1 MYALTLM
8 MPRQT
13 EPSVNNV
20 LGDMLQQMLPT
31 CDVKSEHTRVVVDEP
46 RLQIDILITSQ
57 GRSPVAME
65 AEYLPAINAES
76 ESKSRLGKM
85 IVGQQRPIESV
96 IAVRYP
102 EYLSETADLRSALTN
117 SSLDYC
123 VFTQNGMRIERF
135 PESGWLSGSVSDL
148 ADMIRLI
155 SVPQRAAEEAAAKL
169 EQGIDLAVA
178 VLNEFESSRPQVLQ
192 NIANKLGMANV
203 LQTRRMACAIV
214 ANAMVFHERLVGTDH
229 IEPLD
234 QLLSDSISD
243 PKPRLLDA
251 WSRIL
256 EINYW
261 SIFAI
266 AKSIVEQLPAG
277 DAAVTLRTLRH
288 AAGEVIG
295 TGIDNAHDLTG
306 RIFQRLIADRK
317 YLATFYTRPASA
329 ALLARLA
336 VSKMDEVDWSDSDAI
351 GELRIGDFACGTGAL
366 LSAVYDQIAARH
378 ERSGG
383 DLSALH
389 PIMMENVLYGCDVMP
404 SATHI
409 TGATLSGM
417 APNVQYQNTQLY
429 TLAYGPHRYTG
440 VVSIGSLELLRSSSI
455 LILEDTIPPAT
466 RVTMLRDEPANFIRV
481 NVPDNRFNLVIMNP
495 PFTRNT
501 TNEGAYK
508 DTFAG
513 AFAAFDISIEDQKI
527 MAKHMAELKRGTCY
541 HGNAGMASAF
551 AALADRKL
559 KPGGVMALVLPLS
572 AVAGLSWQE
581 FRRMLGKRYTDL
593 SVVTIAA
600 ADNDDLAFSA
610 DTGLAECLVV
620 ARKLRSDED
629 SSTKTRFISLTNR
642 PTGFA
647 HSSWLAESISKPKQV
662 RQIDDGPYGGTPL
675 LVGNDTVGEML
686 EASIESG
693 AVWGPVRL
701 RDHSLAQVGYQIS
714 RCQLWLPGNPQ
725 TQDLKVAKLS
735 DVGKIGLYSLDIVS
749 EPPRG
754 SFTKSTYTTGATY
767 HALWNHDAKQETHMI
782 RDPDTQLLPRIGLEQ
797 KADAVWSTRTR
808 SHISLEFRFNSQPLS
823 AILTDPPSIGG
834 RAWPNVGFEDNR
846 FDYAFPVWMNST
858 LGLFCYWWHSN
869 RQVSGRGAISI
880 RSAESLPVLDFRT
893 LSDEQLAIAK
903 LIFDEFRDKELK
915 PAYLAD
921 VDLNRALLDRRV
933 ICDLLGF
940 GDDVYEA
947 VRFLAQK
954 WCSEPSVHGGKKRPR
969 SAKFVL

>member
-20 LGDMLQQMLPT
+20 LGNVLQQMLPT

-76 ESKSRLGKM
+76 EAKSRLGKM
-85 IVGQQRPIESV
+85 VVGQQRPIESV

-102 EYLSETADLRSALTN
+102 EYLGEAADLSSALTDIK
-117 SSLDYC
+117 LDYC

-135 PESGWLSGSVSDL
+135 PESGWLSGTVSDL

-178 VLNEFESSRPQVLQ
+178 VLNEFEGSRPQVLQ
-192 NIANKLGMANV
+192 NIADKLGMANV

-329 ALLARLA
+329 TLLARLA
-336 VSKMDEVDWSDSDAI
+336 VSKMDDVDWSDSDAI
-351 GELRIGDFACGTGAL
+351 DELRIGDFACGTGAL

-429 TLAYGPHRYTG
+429 TLAYGPHQYTG
-440 VVSIGSLELLRSSSI
+440 VISIGSLELLRSSSI

-466 RVTMLRDEPANFIRV
+466 RVTMLRDEPTNFIRV

-495 PFTRNT
+495 PFTRA
-501 TNEGAYK
+501 TNHEGAHA
-508 DTFAG
+508 DVTNP
-513 AFAAFDISIEDQKI
+513 AFAAFGATNADQAT
-527 MAKHMAELKRGTCY
+527 MGRRMNELGKGTCY
-541 HGNAGMASAF
+541 HGNAGIASAF
-551 AALADRKL
+551 AALADCKL
-559 KPGGVMALVLPLS
+559 KPGGVLALVLPLS
-572 AVAGLSWQE
+572 ASVGLSWKN
-581 FRRMLGKRYTDL
+581 FRRMLAREYTDITIL
-593 SVVTIAA
+593 SIAG
-600 ADNDDLAFSA
+600 NGKNMSFSA
-610 DTGLAECLVV
+610 DTGMAECLVI
-620 ARKLRSDED
+620 ARKLKSGETTSGRITFVSLNK
-629 SSTKTRFISLTNR
+629 KTSNI
-642 PTGFA
+642 A
-647 HSSWLAESISKPKQV
+647 HANVVV
-662 RQIDDGPYGGTPL
+662 RAILNCNVVRRIEDGPFGGTPL
-675 LVGNDTVGEML
+675 IAGDSRVGEL
-686 EASIESG
+686 ITAPVDDEG
-693 AVWGPVRL
+693 GGWTNVRL
-701 RDHSLAQVGYQIS
+701 HDASLAQTAFAMSKSI
-714 RCQLWLPGNPQ
+714 LHLPGISSKEE
-725 TQDLKVAKLS
+725 LKTAPLGVKGTLGVLS
-735 DVGKIGLYSLDIVS
+735 RDING
-749 EPPRG
+749 PRPRG
-754 SFTKSTYTTGATY
+754 PFDKMGFNRTGTYQ
-767 HALWNHDAKQETHMI
+767 ALWNHNAKNETKMVCS
-782 RDPDTQLLPRIGLEQ
+782 PDSELIVRIGMEE
-797 KADAVWSTRTR
+797 KAHAVWETR
-808 SHISLEFRFNSQPLS
+808 SRSHHNVEFTFGSQALS
-823 AILTDPPSIGG
+823 VAFTERKTVGG
-834 RAWPNVGFEDNR
+834 RVWPNVGFLDDR
-846 FDYAFPVWMNST
+846 FDYVMSVWGNST
-858 LGLFCYWWHSN
+858 LGLLNWWWHAN
-869 RQVSGRGAISI
+869 RQQSSKASISI

-954 WCSEPSVHGGKKRPR
+954 WCSEPSVHGGKKRSR